1 MNYCIT
7 IITALWKLFIL
18 QFCDVYEA
26 DILKIPLKITSVKEI
41 YLQLEKKT
49 YTKPHSLL
57 NIITDY
63 SNSKIIAGQFCFIK
77 CIL

>member
-1 MNYCIT
+1 MEAVYFT
-7 IITALWKLFIL
+7 
-18 QFCDVYEA
+18 FCDVYEA

-41 YLQLEKKT
+41 YLQLEKKKT
-49 YTKPHSLL
+49 YTIPHSLL

-63 SNSKIIAGQFCFIK
+63 SNSKIKAGKFCFIK

>member
-26 DILKIPLKITSVKEI
+26 DILKTPLKITSVKEI
-41 YLQLEKKT
+41 YLQLEKKHIQNHT
-49 YTKPHSLL
+49 HS
-57 NIITDY
+57 
-63 SNSKIIAGQFCFIK
+63 
-77 CIL
+77 